1 MKKKNKKKIIEIS
14 LKSFKISDVKKTN
27 YLNWLKDKDV
37 VKYLYRKELLTS
49 IRKKKIKEYV
59 LNLIKSKN
67 DFFYLIILNNISIGT
82 IKIGHIDWYAK
93 TADIGIMIGDK
104 NFWNKGI
111 ATKSISIISNIAKK
125 KFELR
130 KLVAGT
136 PGNNYGMIKAF
147 EKNNFRI
154 EGIRKK
160 QLLIN
165 NKYVDHILLGKL
177 L

>member
-49 IRKKKIKEYV
+49 ISEKKIREYV

-67 DFFYLIILNNISIGT
+67 DFFYLIFLNNISIGT

-125 KFELR
+125 KFKLR

-136 PGNNYGMIKAF
+136 PGNNHGMIKAF

-165 NKYVDHILLGKL
+165 RKYIDHILLGKL

>member
-14 LKSFKISDVKKTN
+14 LKLFKISDVKKTN

-49 IRKKKIKEYV
+49 ISEKNIREYV
-59 LNLIKSKN
+59 LNLMKSKN

-104 NFWNKGI
+104 IFGTKGLQQNQLVLFQI
-111 ATKSISIISNIAKK
+111 LQK
-125 KFELR
+125 KFKLR

-136 PGNNYGMIKAF
+136 PGNNHGMIKAF

-165 NKYVDHILLGKL
+165 RKYIDHILLGKL